1 MFKPRKLQN
10 GSGKTIVFNFFN
22 FLNFFNFFNFL
33 NFFNFFNFPYFRKL
47 SQLTSEQ
54 VDKLL
59 LSLYIA
65 DRLSTCQLVLSPTG
79 HLELTLRPLGEVGSG
94 IEVDECLLIRQI
106 FLNILKYIGNTCS
119 LHA

>member
-1 MFKPRKLQN
+1 MRKRKEVKEV
-10 GSGKTIVFNFFN
+10 GFFNFLN
-22 FLNFFNFFNFL
+22 FLNFFNFFNFF
-33 NFFNFFNFPYFRKL
+33 NFLNFFNFPYFRKL

-79 HLELTLRPLGEVGSG
+79 HLELTLRPLGEFGSG
-94 IEVDECLLIRQI
+94 SEVDECLYIRQL
-106 FLNILKYIGNTCS
+106 FLNILKYTGNICS

>member
-1 MFKPRKLQN
+1 MRKLLI
-10 GSGKTIVFNFFN
+10 T
-22 FLNFFNFFNFL
+22 
-33 NFFNFFNFPYFRKL
+33 Y
-47 SQLTSEQ
+47 QLTSER

-65 DRLSTCQLVLSPTG
+65 ERLSTCQLVLSPTG

-94 IEVDECLLIRQI
+94 SEVDECLYIRQL
-106 FLNILKYIGNTCS
+106 FLNILKYTGNICS